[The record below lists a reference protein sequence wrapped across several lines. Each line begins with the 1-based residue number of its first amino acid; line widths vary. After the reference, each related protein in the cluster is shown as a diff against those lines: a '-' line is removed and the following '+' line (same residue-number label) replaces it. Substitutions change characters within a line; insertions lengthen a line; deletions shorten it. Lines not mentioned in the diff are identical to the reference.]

1 MHYAE
6 FSNWLSQSIERASEQ
21 RRMAFAQQTLQQVIT
36 APIVNDI
43 DWDGELDEN
52 ARNALRSA
60 MTDTLSTPSAELR
73 AHLESVDAGVLTD
86 GDVDPCLLQLIDAI
100 AAWTAYLDTQKMS
113 DLLLLA
119 NMAVEQIDF
128 QVEAPLD
135 DFLSSQEMRA
145 ERDRI
150 AACLAA

>member
-1 MHYAE
+1 
-6 FSNWLSQSIERASEQ
+6 
-21 RRMAFAQQTLQQVIT
+21 MAFAQQTLQQVIT

-86 GDVDPCLLQLIDAI
+86 GDMDPCLLQLIDAI
-100 AAWTAYLDTQKMS
+100 AAWAAYLDTQKMS